1 MDFTIRKY
9 RELVRAFVESGY
21 QITTVCQYLET
32 RPAGKVLVL
41 RHDVDEQPQNA
52 LKMAEAEK
60 GLGVNATYYFRRV
73 SKSDHPDII
82 RKIVAMGHEI
92 GYHYEDLSLCNGDI
106 AQAYAHFETYLRY
119 FRQYYAVET
128 ICAHGSPR
136 SKYDNRDLWK
146 AYDYRSLGII
156 GEPYLDTDFS
166 DVLYLTDTGRRWDGY
181 KTAVRDKIPQFQDKW
196 TAKGWTWRTTA
207 QLMNAIEK
215 GSTPAHI
222 MLTTHPQRWT
232 NDMSLWYY
240 EWLSQTVK
248 NLVKRI
254 RLMSE

>member
-1 MDFTIRKY
+1 MNK
-9 RELVRAFVESGY
+9 RAKLLYGL
-21 QITTVCQYLET
+21 IYL
-32 RPAGKVLVL
+32 
-41 RHDVDEQPQNA
+41 
-52 LKMAEAEK
+52 
-60 GLGVNATYYFRRV
+60 
-73 SKSDHPDII
+73 
-82 RKIVAMGHEI
+82 
-92 GYHYEDLSLCNGDI
+92 LSLLPLWV
-106 AQAYAHFETYLRY
+106 HYLCSDVIYLLVYKVMGYRVKVV
-119 FRQYYAVET
+119 RQNLSHSFPEKTEQERRQTERLFYKWLCDYAVET

-146 AYDYRSLGII
+146 VYDYQSLGII

-207 QLMNAIEK
+207 QLMEAIEK